1 MLGAMAVA
9 DPLQQDVEL
18 DLFQGPF
25 DLLLTLVIRE
35 EVDLFELPL
44 AELIQAALGEHAGE
58 RWDAAT
64 TSELVVVL
72 AAVAEL
78 KARRL
83 LGEPDEEEPDPD
95 AAEARERLA
104 ARLLA
109 YAPFQAAAA
118 WLAARAE
125 ASAGHRYRRVPLE
138 LGAAPPP
145 PRAEPHELVEALQ
158 RMLNAPPEP
167 SLAHMG
173 VAQVSMPELLG
184 RLRQALSVGRDV
196 SFDAMVEGRSPL
208 EEALTLVAAL
218 ELARRG
224 EVRLAQAVPFGDI
237 TIARR

>member
-1 MLGAMAVA
+1 MAVA
-9 DPLQQDVEL
+9 DPLQQDVDL

-44 AELIQAALGEHAGE
+44 AELIQASLGDRAGE

-72 AAVAEL
+72 AAMAEL

-83 LGEPDEEEPDPD
+83 LGEPEEDEPDQD
-95 AAEARERLA
+95 AVEARERLV

-109 YAPFQAAAA
+109 YAPFQNAAR
-118 WLAARAE
+118 WLASQADVA
-125 ASAGHRYRRVPLE
+125 AGCRYRRVPMS
-138 LGAAPPP
+138 LGPAPPP
-145 PRAEPHELVEALQ
+145 PKGDPRELAEALQ
-158 RMLNAPPEP
+158 RMLTARPEP
-167 SLAHMG
+167 SLVHMG
-173 VAQVSMPELLG
+173 VPRLSMPELLG
-184 RLRQALSVGRDV
+184 RLRDALGRAREV
-196 SFDAMVEGRSPL
+196 SFDDVVDGRTPL

-224 EVRLAQAVPFGDI
+224 EVKLSQEVPFGDI
-237 TIARR
+237 TIVRR